1 MRKRDIRKA
10 RKAKER
16 LRYENQPSVEAVR
29 GREGG
34 AKHDV
39 KTTRRR

>member
-1 MRKRDIRKA
+1 MKKRDLRKL

-16 LRYENQPSVEAVR
+16 LRYESQSPLEAVR

-39 KTTRRR
+39 KTTRR